1 MAAMNA
7 TTPALLAIVLPGFIG
22 QPEKTPPS
30 GKKPAAKAPAAP
42 PAPPAP
48 PAPTEAKKDAP
59 PLSPVAFP
67 HPLIT
72 EVLYAVPNSDDGDAN
87 KDGTRQAAGDEF
99 VELVNPHDK
108 AIQLFGYT
116 LTDRNPAK
124 KGQFKFTFPA
134 LELPPGGVVVVFNGF
149 ESSWSGVGPVGDGT
163 KAPSGPNES
172 FHGAYVFT
180 ARAASS
186 RISWANGGDL
196 VLLSD
201 PSAQPVECVT
211 WGTFKEKIPA
221 AKLIETAPL
230 TAKGSVQRESLTGAF
245 GVHPTSEKEPKV
257 AFSPGEFGA
266 AKKAEG
272 NEEKKRK

>member
-7 TTPALLAIVLPGFIG
+7 IPAAMLAAILPVLAVP
-22 QPEKTPPS
+22 QPEKTAP
-30 GKKPAAKAPAAP
+30 GAKKPGAKAPAAA
-42 PAPPAP
+42 PAKGEP
-48 PAPTEAKKDAP
+48 KKDAAP
-59 PLSPVAFP
+59 ALPVAFP

-99 VELVNPHDK
+99 VELINPHER

-116 LTDRNPAK
+116 LTDRNPEK

-134 LELPPGGVVVVFNGF
+134 LELPAGGVVVVFNGF
-149 ESSWSGVGPVGDGT
+149 ESSWSGVGPVGDST

-180 ARAASS
+180 ARASSS
-186 RISWANGGDL
+186 RISWANGGDF

-201 PSAQPVECVT
+201 PSSQPIECVT
-211 WGTFKEKIPA
+211 WGTFKEKVPA
-221 AKLIETAPL
+221 APLIETAPL
-230 TAKGSVQRESLTGAF
+230 TSKGSVQRESLAGAF
-245 GVHPTSEKEPKV
+245 GVYPASEKEPKV
-257 AFSPGEFGA
+257 AFSPGEFGV
-266 AKKAEG
+266 AKNVEDT
-272 NEEKKRK
+272 KK